1 LREEISRV
9 SERYVVDESGERVAV
24 LLEIEDYER
33 MVAQLHAAPAAEDEP
48 PSEDEGELLD
58 PEEAERRITEFITS
72 AEELPGP
79 PVEELA
85 DSVAELMLATWS
97 DVETIMSGKPHN
109 KLLAAQLLLGQR
121 ARGLQPENPEQWRLH
136 AATSL
141 LSGMVIRNVE
151 KGG

>member
-1 LREEISRV
+1 V
-9 SERYVVDESGERVAV
+9 SERYVVDENGERVAV

-85 DSVAELMLATWS
+85 EDVARLMRATWS

>member
-1 LREEISRV
+1 MN
-9 SERYVVDESGERVAV
+9 ERYVVDENGERVAV
-24 LLEIEDYER
+24 LLEIEEYER
-33 MVAQLHAAPAAEDEP
+33 MVAQLHAAPAAEDES

-85 DSVAELMLATWS
+85 DSVAELMRATWS
-97 DVETIMSGKPHN
+97 DLETIMSGKPHN
-109 KLLAAQLLLGQR
+109 KLFATQLFLGQR

-141 LSGMVIRNVE
+141 LSGMVIRNVD
-151 KGG
+151 KRG